1 MLPLAEYRYEGLP
14 VVNGR
19 GFAFRVRSRADW
31 QSCMKAFAAAE
42 PAGTEAEASLSAAW
56 LDFTAYRSIPF
67 SSRHWD
73 I

>member
-14 VVNGR
+14 VINGR

-31 QSCMKAFAAAE
+31 RACMEAFAGS
-42 PAGTEAEASLSAAW
+42 AGAEAEAALSAAW

-67 SSRHWD
+67 SSNHWD